1 MISHDISSVEGFI
14 RSYDEIVTAADF
26 AALPSLF
33 EPVILVTTPTSSR
46 CVRREEFVAAARA
59 RAGRFDAGALPHTWL
74 VEQSTVELG
83 GHCWLTSARWALSL
97 GERSVDVYS
106 DFLVRRAEDR
116 LRIAAYLP
124 RQDLPELLRTST
136 NDRDSGRS
144 AHTVER

>member
-1 MISHDISSVEGFI
+1 MISHDITSIEGFI
-14 RSYDEIVTAADF
+14 RSYDEIVAASDF

-46 CVRREEFVAAARA
+46 CVSREEFVAAARA
-59 RAGRFDAGALPHTWL
+59 RADQFGAGSTPRTRL
-74 VEQSTVELG
+74 VEQTTFALG

-97 GERSVDVYS
+97 GERSLDVYS
-106 DFLVRRAEDR
+106 DFLVRRAEDG

-124 RQDLPELLRTST
+124 RQDLPELLRTSA
-136 NDRDSGRS
+136 NDREQGRP